1 MPKFREFYVPPG
13 AGSNFLAGKC
23 MWASDIKSH
32 QHKSNDVSTNEFF
45 YHREKVNNTT
55 IEETLFSEDFTNE
68 DLISETKE
76 IKSILL
82 ELEINIPAHYSPLLR
97 GFRTTIINSIE
108 DLWRKD
114 WSYYLIAFSNQFV
127 IYDTALP
134 EMTDKNTSSNL
145 QTLFEAHYLYQE
157 YRNRDKNTSS
167 NLQILLE
174 AHYIRKG
181 LELKKYVY
189 NKIRREAKQIQ
200 DYFIRCREYYFE
212 VCESMNWNS
221 SIITHLHPHIAISSQ
236 LKLPKNFK
244 SLAMEIDG
252 ETNMVIGALG
262 DIKANNYDPNKYID
276 KVGVQSGDNIKSVQL
291 SDDSVSY
298 RKIFIENNE
307 DEIRK
312 MYDFFDNED
321 CFEENKTNIMKE
333 FKEYHDNNMIVIK
346 DFMPLFYERIQ

>member
-1 MPKFREFYVPPG
+1 MAKFREFYVPAG
-13 AGSNFLAGKC
+13 AGSNFLSSKC

-82 ELEINIPAHYSPLLR
+82 ELESNIPAHYSPLLR
-97 GFRTTIINSIE
+97 GFRSAIINSIE

-127 IYDTALP
+127 MHDTALP

-145 QTLFEAHYLYQE
+145 Q
-157 YRNRDKNTSS
+157 
-167 NLQILLE
+167 ILLE
-174 AHYIRKG
+174 AHYINKG
-181 LELKKYVY
+181 LELKKYDVY
-189 NKIRREAKQIQ
+189 NKIRREAKQIE

-221 SIITHLHPHIAISSQ
+221 SIISHLHPHIAISSQ

-252 ETNMVIGALG
+252 ETNMVVGALG
-262 DIKANNYDPNKYID
+262 DIKANNYDPNGYID

-333 FKEYHDNNMIVIK
+333 FKEYHNNNMIVIK
-346 DFMPLFYERIQ
+346 DFMPLFYERVKKF

>member
-1 MPKFREFYVPPG
+1 MAKFREFYVPPG
-13 AGSNFLAGKC
+13 AGSNFLASKC

-55 IEETLFSEDFTNE
+55 IQETLFSEDFTNE

-82 ELEINIPAHYSPLLR
+82 ELESNIPAHYYPLLR
-97 GFRTTIINSIE
+97 GFRTTIINGIE

-114 WSYYLIAFSNQFV
+114 WSYYLIAFSNQFSYF

-134 EMTDKNTSSNL
+134 EM
-145 QTLFEAHYLYQE
+145 A
-157 YRNRDKNTSS
+157 DKNTSS

-174 AHYIRKG
+174 AHYISKG

-244 SLAMEIDG
+244 SLAMEIDR
-252 ETNMVIGALG
+252 ETNMVVGALG
-262 DIKANNYDPNKYID
+262 DIKANNYDPNEYID
-276 KVGVQSGDNIKSVQL
+276 KVGVQNGDNIKSVQL

-321 CFEENKTNIMKE
+321 YFEENKTNIMKE
-333 FKEYHDNNMIVIK
+333 FKEYHDNNMIIIR
-346 DFMPLFYERIQ
+346 DFMPLVYERIQ